1 MRFTLVFLFI
11 PVLLYSQTKYW
22 NENTQLLPWRL
33 PIVNNI
39 QDIEYIDLN
48 GDGKPDVLKT
58 TILDGI
64 PIMWIDDDHN
74 MKYGDLEGDQVNDC
88 LLVDLN
94 KDGIWGGPG
103 DLCIDWTDTNGDGIA
118 DIQLV
123 VSNGGLGTRN
133 FFDWSANFM
142 YIIDYGK
149 KSNVK
154 NFINWND
161 IVLQAWEHNGH
172 CDFYTDYHGN
182 VLFLK
187 MHASSFRVKD
197 LRFNWENP
205 FVFYDPD
212 NDGLSEMS
220 IRLVDSPQFRPKK
233 NEKSVLKFDSIC
245 PEYDIAF
252 EKKINW
258 AAISWDLDNDNG
270 QGNEFDFDMSL
281 KFSGAG
287 FDYSDRIHKFKN
299 MRGLPAADKFFY
311 DPRWRQNDELIYTD
325 PKEAYNKIF
334 EEGKWNFCGFVFDED
349 DDCNRW
355 ERVEFYD
362 PKDLW
367 KIGRTNGGLD
377 DNIQA
382 DAIGD
387 RAEFDNDNS
396 GQGNLYISPFDGRIH
411 LYGAEWGAWRID
423 MSAACFQG
431 AGGYYSSSSVCERLS
446 KDPQKWATV
455 RYSDTNNNGY
465 IDCIEYDLNG
475 DHVFEEKVSLI
486 ELGIDDRVPVIQTK
500 SQNYK
505 SFTKI
510 FSQLTDKIW
519 LRSQK
524 MIIIAKK
531 QGVSPVWYA
540 FWQQPRSLFEKYQY
554 GYWLGFY
561 LYKDMCHVA
570 LLKGD
575 KVLKHK
581 LDVAYYSGNWDVF
594 N

>member
-103 DLCIDWTDTNGDGIA
+103 DLCIDWTDTNGDGVA

-233 NEKSVLKFDSIC
+233 NEKSVLKFDSIS

-287 FDYSDRIHKFKN
+287 FDYSDQIHKFKN

-455 RYSDTNNNGY
+455 RYSDTNNNGF

-524 MIIIAKK
+524 IISIAKK

-540 FWQQPRSLFEKYQY
+540 FWQHPRSLFEKYQY
-554 GYWLGFY
+554 GYWLSFY
-561 LYKDMCHVA
+561 LYKDLCHVA

-575 KVLKHK
+575 KELKHK
-581 LDVAYYSGNWDVF
+581 MDVAYYSGNWDVF

>member
-1 MRFTLVFLFI
+1 MRFILAFLFI
-11 PVLLYSQTKYW
+11 PILLYSQTKYW
-22 NENTQLLPWRL
+22 NEKTQLLPWRL

-39 QDIEYIDLN
+39 QNIEYVDLD

-103 DLCIDWTDTNGDGIA
+103 DLSIDWIDTDGDGIA

-133 FFDWSANFM
+133 FFDWSADYM

-149 KSNVK
+149 KSGVK

-172 CDFYTDYHGN
+172 CNFYSDYHGN

-187 MHASSFRVKD
+187 MHASSFRVED
-197 LRFNWENP
+197 LKFNWENP
-205 FVFYDPD
+205 FIFYDPD

-220 IRLVDSPQFRPKK
+220 IRLVDSPRFRPKK
-233 NEKSVLKFDSIC
+233 TEKNVSRFDSIN

-270 QGNEFDFDMSL
+270 PGNEFDFDMSL
-281 KFSGAG
+281 KFSGTG
-287 FDYSDRIHKFKN
+287 FDYSDQVHKFKN
-299 MRGLPAADKFFY
+299 MRGLSAADKFFY

-334 EEGKWNFCGFVFDED
+334 KEGKWNYCGLVFDED

-387 RAEFDNDNS
+387 RAEFDHDNS
-396 GQGNLYISPFDGRIH
+396 GKGNLYISPFDGRIH

-423 MSAACFQG
+423 MNAACFQG
-431 AGGYYSSSSVCERLS
+431 AGGYYFSSSVCERLN

-455 RYSDTNNNGY
+455 RYSDTNNNGF
-465 IDCIEYDLNG
+465 IDCIEYDLDG

-486 ELGIDDRVPVIQTK
+486 ELGIDDKVPIIQTK
-500 SQNYK
+500 NQNYK

-510 FSQLTDKIW
+510 FSNLTDIIW

-524 MIIIAKK
+524 IINIAKK
-531 QGVSPVWYA
+531 QGVSPIWYA

-554 GYWLGFY
+554 GYWLSFY

-575 KVLKHK
+575 KELKHK
-581 LDVAYYSGNWDVF
+581 LDVAYYSGNW
-594 N
+594 NPLN